1 MNQQDYDMP
10 DGMLIDTPNTPPAGG
25 RRSASASSPRDRLAA
40 LRNSASPQQNPTY
53 GLAPTKLTNQVPPQY
68 LQQNDGQNL
77 HKNHQNNYR
86 HGFAAPVDYEYHH
99 QSQVSTLPYGA
110 PHLAVRDLRNRDYES
125 PPPQFH
131 QHQQNT
137 LFVPVPSYGSNDID
151 MFCDQQNDMFYSEQN
166 YTSFASPGI
175 SSLLSVGNRMDV
187 DVQGDRGPQRSTS
200 RASKRSLQIQEDD
213 GEDDE
218 QDKIRKMKRTGTGDL
233 GRGDGPAW

>member
-10 DGMLIDTPNTPPAGG
+10 DGMLIDTPNTPPASDWRSTGG
-25 RRSASASSPRDRLAA
+25 SSPRYRLAA

-77 HKNHQNNYR
+77 YKRHEIDSR
-86 HGFAAPVDYEYHH
+86 HGFATPADYGYHH
-99 QSQVSTLPYGA
+99 QGQVSTLPYGA

-125 PPPQFH
+125 PPPRFH

-151 MFCDQQNDMFYSEQN
+151 MFYDQQDDI
-166 YTSFASPGI
+166 SFQSPGI
-175 SSLLSVGNRMDV
+175 SSLLSVENRVDV
-187 DVQGDRGPQRSTS
+187 DVPGDCGPQRSTS
-200 RASKRSLQIQEDD
+200 RASKRSLQMQQ
-213 GEDDE
+213 DDE
-218 QDKIRKMKRTGTGDL
+218 EEYEQEEIRKMKRTGTGDL